1 MTPLAA
7 VLILTAITGDASA
20 QSRRRFQEPPPPP
33 PQALPTISSE
43 AGRCSFA
50 FHDALVRINSGSV
63 RELMMFDSR
72 ARVPEPGLTGRWL
85 FWAKSGRGG
94 KAPTTEQVCAET
106 ATKSGRERCV
116 RWETRRIEAAIA
128 GAQPTA
134 EELAALRALDG
145 FVTDRGAPLEFG
157 SNGRQFVVLQRVAA
171 EIGSYAGQSR
181 HPALCNGVQQM
192 MDFHA
197 ANLAGLRKRIDD
209 IHALATKVAGL
220 ARQRVVAAR
229 DLRVAEAKAAAAAAA
244 AAAASSSPVA
254 AEGSTV
260 GEPAKPAPAKL
271 APPPRGPVPA
281 GANAAELARLALE
294 GLLTADQSKAIDAE
308 PSALRK
314 LQRAREL
321 VTAAAMPDATA
332 SVRASVGAALRMI
345 EAMSYSD
352 LQVVRMKQFEG
363 LFFGTIDGI
372 RGAHRSNCTCGDN

>member
-1 MTPLAA
+1 MTPLAV
-7 VLILTAITGDASA
+7 VLILTAITGDAAA
-20 QSRRRFQEPPPPP
+20 QSRRRFQDPPPPP

-63 RELMMFDSR
+63 RELMKFDSL

-85 FWAKSGRGG
+85 FWAKSGKGG
-94 KAPTTEQVCAET
+94 KAATTEQVCAET

-134 EELAALRALDG
+134 EELTALRALDG
-145 FVTDRGAPLEFG
+145 FVGDRAAPLEFG

-171 EIGSYAGQSR
+171 EIGSYAAQSR

-209 IHALATKVAGL
+209 INALAAKVAGL

-244 AAAASSSPVA
+244 AAASSSPVA

-260 GEPAKPAPAKL
+260 GEPAKL

-294 GLLTADQSKAIDAE
+294 GLLTADQSKAVDAE
-308 PSALRK
+308 PSVLRK

-352 LQVVRMKQFEG
+352 LQVARMKQFDG

>member
-1 MTPLAA
+1 MP
-7 VLILTAITGDASA
+7 
-20 QSRRRFQEPPPPP
+20 RRQR
-33 PQALPTISSE
+33 
-43 AGRCSFA
+43 
-50 FHDALVRINSGSV
+50 
-63 RELMMFDSR
+63 SR
-72 ARVPEPGLTGRWL
+72 AASVASGGR
-85 FWAKSGRGG
+85 RG
-94 KAPTTEQVCAET
+94 ASRPRSPARSQ
-106 ATKSGRERCV
+106 
-116 RWETRRIEAAIA
+116 
-128 GAQPTA
+128 TA
-134 EELAALRALDG
+134 EELTALRALDG
-145 FVTDRGAPLEFG
+145 FVGDRAAPLEFG

-171 EIGSYAGQSR
+171 EIGSYAAQSR

-209 IHALATKVAGL
+209 INALAAKVAGL

-244 AAAASSSPVA
+244 AAASSSPVA

-260 GEPAKPAPAKL
+260 GEPAKPAPVKL

-294 GLLTADQSKAIDAE
+294 GLLTADQSKAVDAE

-352 LQVVRMKQFEG
+352 LQVARMKQFEG